1 MLDSVEAV
9 AKDAVEAVVEDDVE
23 AWGLV
28 LDIDSF
34 LAFRDLIL
42 SRFSVFLFNRLG
54 TTRMSCTLLS
64 KGLNSY

>member
-34 LAFRDLIL
+34 LAFRDDFIKV
-42 SRFSVFLFNRLG
+42 FSLFMQS
-54 TTRMSCTLLS
+54 TRNNPDVMYSS
-64 KGLNSY
+64 F